1 MSDTPPGF
9 LHSAVN
15 NHTANDQVH
24 TVDLIAIDVY
34 MPGSVSRQG
43 SGITR
48 GLTHNRPPGVTL
60 LHGSI
65 SSVDTGHS
73 IDVMTLAFR

>member
-34 MPGSVSRQG
+34 MPGSVSDR
-43 SGITR
+43 
-48 GLTHNRPPGVTL
+48 
-60 LHGSI
+60 
-65 SSVDTGHS
+65 D
-73 IDVMTLAFR
+73 LALPVA